1 MKHLIRFFV
10 LVLVLFALSFSS
22 FSVEKETLSTFYNV
36 SGIMFS
42 VGLGLIVSLN
52 YSDVKNKNYL
62 TSIRK
67 NISKIRN
74 IFILYFMIITIMFLF
89 VGKDI
94 SINIY
99 FSEISYNVIF
109 SVFSI
114 YTIIYFIVNF
124 LQIQKLNDDISDK
137 KNQEEA
143 K

>member
-10 LVLVLFALSFSS
+10 LVLVLCALSFSS
-22 FSVEKETLSTFYNV
+22 FSVEKETLNTFYNV

-52 YSDVKNKNYL
+52 YSDIKNKNYL
-62 TSIRK
+62 ISIRQ
-67 NISKIRN
+67 NISEIRN
-74 IFILYFMIITIMFLF
+74 IFILYFMTITVLFLF
-89 VGKDI
+89 VGKGI
-94 SINIY
+94 SVNII
-99 FSEISYNVIF
+99 FSEISYDVIF

-114 YTIIYFIVNF
+114 YTIIYFVVNF

-137 KNQEEA
+137 KNREED

>member
-10 LVLVLFALSFSS
+10 LVLVLYALSFSS
-22 FSVEKETLSTFYNV
+22 FSVEKETLNTFYNV

-52 YSDVKNKNYL
+52 YSDIKNKNYL
-62 TSIRK
+62 ISIRQ
-67 NISKIRN
+67 NISEIRN
-74 IFILYFMIITIMFLF
+74 IFILYFMAITVLFLF
-89 VGKDI
+89 IGKDI
-94 SINIY
+94 DVNII
-99 FSEISYNVIF
+99 FSKISYDVIF

-114 YTIIYFIVNF
+114 YTIIYFVVNF

-137 KNQEEA
+137 KNREEG

>member
-10 LVLVLFALSFSS
+10 LVLVLCALSFSS

-62 TSIRK
+62 TSIRQ

-74 IFILYFMIITIMFLF
+74 IFILYFMIITVLFLF
-89 VGKDI
+89 IGKDI
-94 SINIY
+94 SINLC
-99 FSEISYNVIF
+99 FSKISYDVIF

-124 LQIQKLNDDISDK
+124 LQIQRLNDDISDK
-137 KNQEEA
+137 KNQEEE

>member
-10 LVLVLFALSFSS
+10 LVLVLYALSFSS
-22 FSVEKETLSTFYNV
+22 FSVEKETLNTFYNV

-52 YSDVKNKNYL
+52 YSDIKNKNYL
-62 TSIRK
+62 ISIRQ
-67 NISKIRN
+67 NISEIRN
-74 IFILYFMIITIMFLF
+74 IFILYFMAITVLFLF

-94 SINIY
+94 SVNII
-99 FSEISYNVIF
+99 FSKISYDVIF

-114 YTIIYFIVNF
+114 YTIIYFVVNF

-137 KNQEEA
+137 KNREEG

>member
-10 LVLVLFALSFSS
+10 LVLVLFALSFFS
-22 FSVEKETLSTFYNV
+22 FSVEKETLNTFYNV

-62 TSIRK
+62 TSIRQ

-74 IFILYFMIITIMFLF
+74 IFILYFAIITALFLF

-94 SINIY
+94 SINLC
-99 FSEISYNVIF
+99 FLKISYDVIF

-124 LQIQKLNDDISDK
+124 LQIQRLNDDISDK
-137 KNQEEA
+137 KNQEEE